1 MTPLLLPALVPEVD
15 DWRPRAMAAPDL
27 TRIALDDARGE
38 RPEGIGGSLR
48 YDVGDA
54 FWCAANLPGVE
65 AAAERVAATA
75 RAHGFDVVLSTL
87 PRSRFVLKAYRA
99 PDGCQGWHFDTNG
112 LSALVYLTDNPRD
125 GATRV
130 RLPDGTDHLVHPQ
143 AGALLLLQGRALWH
157 RADPVRE
164 GVKLLLAINLYPPGD
179 LRRPDNLDETLY
191 GPR

>member
-1 MTPLLLPALVPEVD
+1 
-15 DWRPRAMAAPDL
+15 MAAPDL